1 MIDNIYSQVDWKC
14 PIGYNTHMKIIK
26 LNRRYRIFNEH
37 RYQAGLRFNTYSNNA
52 REIENSCR
60 ERLGPSDSSWT
71 GYFGKRNVYAAT
83 PYFIMFRKESD
94 LSFVLLCTD
103 LTKKD

>member
-1 MIDNIYSQVDWKC
+1 
-14 PIGYNTHMKIIK
+14 MKVIK

-37 RYQAGLRFNTYSNNA
+37 RYQAGLRFNTYGNNA
-52 REIENSCR
+52 REIESSCR
-60 ERLGPSDSSWT
+60 ERLGPSGCFQPGDSSWT